1 MGLMALGLVWSS
13 ICLCIFVSVLTYDK
27 MGGFQSKN
35 QFPVAGKVYSS
46 SSICFLRNRLIE
58 LV

>member
-1 MGLMALGLVWSS
+1 MALGLVWSS

-35 QFPVAGKVYSS
+35 QFPVAGKVHSS